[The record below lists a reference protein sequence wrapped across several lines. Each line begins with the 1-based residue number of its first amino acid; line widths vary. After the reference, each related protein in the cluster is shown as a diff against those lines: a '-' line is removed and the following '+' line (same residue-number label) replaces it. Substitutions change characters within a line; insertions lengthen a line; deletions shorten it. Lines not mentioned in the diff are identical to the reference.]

1 MGSCFSTTQL
11 KNLTLFTFRRSPR
24 EWPLQRIRSN
34 VILSPELTLKA
45 CNTHEYIIQ
54 YNLDLNLSSMFVLD
68 TYLLVFGIILQ
79 EWKKMCRNIESPQIQ
94 ILLGLRELRNKSCY
108 VREFNLQI
116 GQFWPYVIAPIICYY
131 FWVQRI
137 CVVVTA

>member
-94 ILLGLRELRNKSCY
+94 ILLGLPVIHSLPSIINLSCASY
-108 VREFNLQI
+108 ESSGINL
-116 GQFWPYVIAPIICYY
+116 
-131 FWVQRI
+131 
-137 CVVVTA
+137 VTFANSTCRLANSGHM